1 MRERTV
7 RKIEKND
14 FIDDRR
20 VFDHGVEGPFQKSEL
35 TGSLSQHAPFLC
47 TLDHREE
54 GPFRKIGGLTQE
66 RTPMQEQARR
76 REPNK
81 AAPAEHQNAKRS

>member
-7 RKIEKND
+7 RKIEKSD
-14 FIDDRR
+14 FIDERR
-20 VFDHGVEGPFQKSEL
+20 VLDHGVEGPFQKSEF

-47 TLDHREE
+47 ALDHGEE

-81 AAPAEHQNAKRS
+81 AAPTEHQNAKRS